1 MSHHTVAAEPG
12 RRPGT
17 ADFLAVN
24 RGGGLFS
31 EALSQRIG
39 AAFSLAAH
47 RLGLAPSVLTI
58 VGVTIGLGSSVALV
72 LLSPMAAAGDVAPWV
87 VGLFVGVGW
96 QIAYAFDC
104 SDGMLARVTG
114 QTSTAGARLDILCD
128 VATQISVVTAISAAA
143 AAHAPA
149 TPAWLYPLFAGTWM
163 VNLVTSALASGA
175 AGGSLVQSSSTLVR
189 VVKLVRDYGAVIAV
203 CALVITLLPRQT
215 PWLMAAF
222 SAVNGLFLLASIGQS
237 AIASLRPGAK
247 H

>member
-58 VGVTIGLGSSVALV
+58 VGVTIGLGSSVASV
-72 LLSPMAAAGDVAPWV
+72 LLSPMAAAGDVAPRA
-87 VGLFVGVGW
+87 VGRFGGAGW
-96 QIAYAFDC
+96 QIAYAFHC

-114 QTSTAGARLDILCD
+114 RTSTAGA
-128 VATQISVVTAISAAA
+128 
-143 AAHAPA
+143 
-149 TPAWLYPLFAGTWM
+149 
-163 VNLVTSALASGA
+163 
-175 AGGSLVQSSSTLVR
+175 
-189 VVKLVRDYGAVIAV
+189 
-203 CALVITLLPRQT
+203 
-215 PWLMAAF
+215 
-222 SAVNGLFLLASIGQS
+222 
-237 AIASLRPGAK
+237 PGPTRA
-247 H
+247 